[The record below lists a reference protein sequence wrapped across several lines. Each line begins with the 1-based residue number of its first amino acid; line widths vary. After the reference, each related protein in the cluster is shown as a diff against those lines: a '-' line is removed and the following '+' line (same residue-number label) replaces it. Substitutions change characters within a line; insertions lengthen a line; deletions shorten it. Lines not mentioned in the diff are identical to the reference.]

1 VKVEGF
7 AGKNSSKTFKFLFI
21 PTSHTHIF
29 KKTNF
34 IYMNRRIGK
43 QCIFFTCLLFLI
55 MAEISRGQNILI
67 IKNLQNNTVT
77 VIKNKDYIQCYY
89 LLNQGEKIF
98 LFGNIKTITKSRI
111 ILKSGAEI
119 EVERI
124 ANIARIPLTK
134 RLILPSIFMGITI
147 SILGTSTGSPPS
159 LQILAIA
166 PAIFIVT
173 TYVTKTNRRI
183 LKKNNVGSTID
194 LEIVPE

>member
-1 VKVEGF
+1 
-7 AGKNSSKTFKFLFI
+7 
-21 PTSHTHIF
+21 
-29 KKTNF
+29 
-34 IYMNRRIGK
+34 
-43 QCIFFTCLLFLI
+43 